1 MGICKFEIGDLV
13 RCSWTGDIGVV
24 QKVDREYHGATQ
36 AYKVYGA
43 KRGQALTPR
52 SVNGIGPTVDGI
64 RDRLFVQWT
73 TDYEKF
79 RGRDGE
85 MRHYVDSK
93 DVKKV

>member
-24 QKVDREYHGATQ
+24 QKVDPAAAIQQR
-36 AYKVYGA
+36 
-43 KRGQALTPR
+43 LTDFLACAA
-52 SVNGIGPTVDGI
+52 SGIAIGHGI
-64 RDRLFVQWT
+64 RDRLLIQWT
-73 TDYEKF
+73 TDYERS